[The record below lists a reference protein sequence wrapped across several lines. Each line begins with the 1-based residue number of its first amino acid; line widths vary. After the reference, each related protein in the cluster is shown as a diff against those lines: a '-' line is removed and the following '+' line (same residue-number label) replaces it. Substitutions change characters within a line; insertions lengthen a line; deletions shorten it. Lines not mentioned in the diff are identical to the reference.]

1 MMPPCHLQ
9 LAVSEKAISMGPI
22 YVKVA
27 AGANVTIELS
37 SSQLQGRNH
46 EYRSQQFGNRLLVVS
61 SCNWDLYWGRAWCI
75 SERQRRYGIIT
86 QHGHSI
92 QRPPHF

>member
-46 EYRSQQFGNRLLVVS
+46 E
-61 SCNWDLYWGRAWCI
+61 
-75 SERQRRYGIIT
+75 
-86 QHGHSI
+86 
-92 QRPPHF
+92 